1 VTDEN
6 VTPEAE
12 QQEPE
17 PEPVDELGAALRER
31 DEYLDALQR
40 LKAEFDT
47 YR

>member
-1 VTDEN
+1 MSEDERTDDVELEE
-6 VTPEAE
+6 VAE
-12 QQEPE
+12 
-17 PEPVDELGAALRER
+17 VDPLVAVAKER